1 MIETKDIFFLEFI
14 FMKKGFTLVELLVV
28 IAIIGI
34 LAALLLP
41 SLGSVQEKAKQSKC
55 KFNLDNMGKCLAMYQ
70 QDYGRGRFYP
80 AQDGAGFLAMLFRS
94 RILVEP
100 MVYICPSTTDLNDMK
115 TSGTD
120 ADLYKLAEA
129 GNGEDGDDESGVC
142 SYTGRINKHQRQYPG
157 IFRSYHETTMTPTGA
172 DDWDSNPNHENG
184 QFVNFLFVDGH
195 GDNLR
200 VPNLD
205 DTAYSSDWK
214 TKFIGDDSKNP
225 WYHPLGTL

>member
-1 MIETKDIFFLEFI
+1 MIGLR
-14 FMKKGFTLVELLVV
+14 VELLVV

-55 KFNLDNMGKCLAMYQ
+55 KFNTDNFGKCLAMYV
-70 QDYGRGRFYP
+70 QDYGRSRFWP
-80 AQDGAGFLAMLFRS
+80 NRNGAGFLARLFTT

-100 MVYICPSTTDLNDMK
+100 MVYICPSTTDQNDGLSHGENTDLAKLGEITNDK
-115 TSGTD
+115 TSAAT
-120 ADLYKLAEA
+120 L
-129 GNGEDGDDESGVC
+129 GEDGDDAAGVC
-142 SYTGRINKHQRQYPG
+142 SYTGRRNLEKGQRTYPG

-195 GDNLR
+195 TDNLR
-200 VPNLD
+200 VPNFQD
-205 DTAYSSDWK
+205 EAYSSDWK
-214 TKFIGDDSKNP
+214 TKFIGDDANNP
-225 WYHPLGTL
+225 WFDPLGTL